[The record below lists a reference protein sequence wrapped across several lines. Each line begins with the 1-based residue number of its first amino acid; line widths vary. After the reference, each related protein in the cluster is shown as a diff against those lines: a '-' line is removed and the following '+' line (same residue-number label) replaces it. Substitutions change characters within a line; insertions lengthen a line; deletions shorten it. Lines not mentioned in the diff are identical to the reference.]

1 MCSSMLALQLCPWAA
16 TELSLRNVADQLI
29 LSCCDREENSIL
41 SISVHPY
48 EVVPERQFEVVVD
61 AVESGTSD
69 YTDAEEFDKVGFVA
83 ERTMMDTQRRNWP
96 DGLGK
101 VDLKSSSVI
110 EARSLQ
116 F

>member
-1 MCSSMLALQLCPWAA
+1 MCSSILALQLCPWAA
-16 TELSLRNVADQLI
+16 TELSLPNVADQLI
-29 LSCCDREENSIL
+29 LSCCCCDRENSIL

-48 EVVPERQFEVVVD
+48 EVVPEREFEVVVD

-101 VDLKSSSVI
+101 IGLK
-110 EARSLQ
+110 
-116 F
+116 